1 MLENKKN
8 IEIEKEIKKLKEKY
22 NRKLTNEEKND
33 IKKG

>member
-1 MLENKKN
+1 MLANKKN
-8 IEIEKEIKKLKEKY
+8 IAIEKEIIKLKEKY